1 MPAKAK
7 ARAKA
12 EARPCLLA
20 ISFKSASTCSVNF
33 PRNIALV
40 QPVQVGD
47 NQFVNTKFSKPILVI
62 LRSSLQREG
71 GRGAINKMTE
81 E

>member
-1 MPAKAK
+1 MPAKAKAK

-20 ISFKSASTCSVNF
+20 ISLKAVVTCWVNF
-33 PRNIALV
+33 PRNIAIV
-40 QPVQVGD
+40 QPVQVGH
-47 NQFVNTKFSKPILVI
+47 NQFVKTKFSRPITEI

-71 GRGAINKMTE
+71 GRGRSTR
-81 E
+81 